1 MRSSIH
7 GEGITDPIRL
17 RTQGEESGTA
27 VDVSVVIST
36 YNRCSLLAR
45 ALESLQHQETADVSY
60 EILVVDNNSTDKT
73 RDVAQRFV
81 DQSPGG
87 FRYIFEPKQGLS
99 YARNAGIAKA
109 RAGIIAFTDDDVRVS
124 SNWVSRIK
132 AGFAAEPRADFL
144 GGKVLPQWD
153 GTPPA
158 WLTRTHWAPLALL
171 DYGDQPFYVDAGRP
185 ISLIGA
191 NCAFRKSA
199 FDQVGLF
206 RADFQRVKNGVGS
219 LEDHEL
225 LLRLWQAGRKGIY
238 LPDLT
243 VTADVQPDRL
253 QKTYH
258 REWHTGHGRFHAM
271 LRSELLERSKLG
283 RILGVPAHLYRRAL
297 TDAVQWTISQFL
309 GQRDKAFG
317 YEVRMRFFAGFAG
330 SRWREFFHF
339 QSAPKAAAEE

>member
-1 MRSSIH
+1 M
-7 GEGITDPIRL
+7 
-17 RTQGEESGTA
+17 A

-45 ALESLQHQETADVSY
+45 ALESLLHQESVDVSY
-60 EILVVDNNSTDKT
+60 EILVVDNNSTDET
-73 RDVAQRFV
+73 RDITQHLICK
-81 DQSPGG
+81 DPEK

-99 YARNAGIAKA
+99 YARNAGIASA
-109 RAGIIAFTDDDVRVS
+109 RAEIIAFTDDDVCVS

-132 AGFAAEPRADFL
+132 AGFAAELGADFL
-144 GGKVLPQWD
+144 GGKVLPDWS
-153 GTPPA
+153 GIPPS
-158 WLTRTHWAPLALL
+158 WLTRAHWAPLALL
-171 DYGDQPFYVDAGRP
+171 DYGDQPLYVDADRP
-185 ISLIGA
+185 LSLIGA
-191 NCAFRKSA
+191 NCAFRRRA
-199 FDQVGLF
+199 FEEVGLF

-238 LPDLT
+238 LPDLM
-243 VTADVQPDRL
+243 VTAEVQPNRL

-283 RILGVPAHLYRRAL
+283 KILGVPAHLYRRAL
-297 TDAVQWTISQFL
+297 SDVVRWTISQLL
-309 GQRDKAFG
+309 GQGDKAFG

-330 SRWREFFHF
+330 RRWHEFFHF
-339 QSAPKAAAEE
+339 QSSPNPAADQ